1 MRHLSAGISASANCG
16 WACGSCIT
24 IGHAWLLYVKCPA
37 QDVQTVQCMLWQALV
52 QRLQAPHQCVGGE
65 QLVVEGKETRKVQEQ
80 KLT

>member
-1 MRHLSAGISASANCG
+1 
-16 WACGSCIT
+16 
-24 IGHAWLLYVKCPA
+24 
-37 QDVQTVQCMLWQALV
+37 MLWQALV